1 MGDSLGES
9 DVARLLKI
17 PESTVRRFFEKGV
30 LSGTQSG
37 ENWHTT
43 EEILRGDIEILTD
56 ISRIDRLREHK
67 IASPWSDALEEGDR
81 GYISSEK
88 IQAILA
94 EKETAYKPY

>member
-1 MGDSLGES
+1 MGATLSES

-37 ENWHTT
+37 EEWQTT
-43 EEILRGDIEILTD
+43 EEILRGDVEILTD

-67 IASPWSDALEEGDR
+67 VVSPWSEALKEGDR

-88 IQAILA
+88 IQEIL
-94 EKETAYKPY
+94 EQKESVHKPY